1 VINYNA
7 DLLSLYSFIRVW
19 KISFTDDIFVA
30 LKALLPAKAKPF
42 SKFPLRAFISAIIM
56 Q

>member
-1 VINYNA
+1 MVH
-7 DLLSLYSFIRVW
+7 LSDPSEYSFISEL
-19 KISFTDDIFVA
+19 KISFTEDIFVA

-42 SKFPLRAFISAIIM
+42 SKLPLRAFINATIM